1 MQKQYKLDKDQRKAV
16 YCEDGNTLIVAAPGA
31 GKTTVI
37 INRVYHLIKN
47 RGIDYRNII
56 VITFTK
62 AAAENM
68 KQRYKKLSDDGR
80 VPFFGTFHGLFYKIL
95 RNYIDIKL
103 IETKEAYG
111 IVKKVLVTYMD
122 EISEEKIKET
132 LSTISLVK
140 TSRNIEIEAVVKI
153 DKDIF
158 LRCYESYENYKKSK
172 GLMDFDDLQIKILEL
187 FQEDERILNNYRNLF
202 KHILV
207 DEFQD
212 CDGIQLEILLLLN
225 KANSVYAVGDEDQ
238 CIYGFR
244 GSKPQCMVNFNE
256 TFNGGKKLYLSTNY
270 RSNYNI
276 VDTSMKLIEHNKERN
291 KKVVEA
297 FKTSKGEIEVSRPYD
312 ENIQGEE
319 IAISIAKKVVDN
331 SASYKDFA
339 VLYRTNNES
348 RAIIDAFLR
357 KNIPFYLLDKEY
369 NFFDHFIIKDVI
381 AYLRLAI
388 DQYDKE
394 SFLRIIN
401 KPFRYFSKVS
411 LEKVRSYSYKED
423 VFELLKKDQNIKTF
437 QLKVIDNLKR
447 DIQGLNKKSLQGAI
461 YSIINELNYGEF
473 LTDYA
478 AKFKIPVEEV
488 MDIVNEFQEAT
499 KNITSILKLLD
510 HIREYSEALEN
521 NKNKSMENEDKVI
534 LSTIHGVK
542 GMEFKEVAI
551 INCVEDS
558 IPHKN
563 ADNVEEE
570 RRLFYV
576 AITRAINNLY
586 LYVPRNVKG
595 KFREPSFFIEQCRI
609 NLNKKIDIP
618 YKVGQEVVHN
628 VFGKGTIKYCD
639 AERIDI
645 IFDKGMERSFK
656 SDIVIN
662 NNLLK

>member
-1 MQKQYKLDKDQRKAV
+1 
-16 YCEDGNTLIVAAPGA
+16 
-31 GKTTVI
+31 
-37 INRVYHLIKN
+37 
-47 RGIDYRNII
+47 
-56 VITFTK
+56 
-62 AAAENM
+62 
-68 KQRYKKLSDDGR
+68 
-80 VPFFGTFHGLFYKIL
+80 
-95 RNYIDIKL
+95 
-103 IETKEAYG
+103 
-111 IVKKVLVTYMD
+111 
-122 EISEEKIKET
+122 
-132 LSTISLVK
+132 
-140 TSRNIEIEAVVKI
+140 
-153 DKDIF
+153 
-158 LRCYESYENYKKSK
+158 
-172 GLMDFDDLQIKILEL
+172 
-187 FQEDERILNNYRNLF
+187 
-202 KHILV
+202 
-207 DEFQD
+207 
-212 CDGIQLEILLLLN
+212 
-225 KANSVYAVGDEDQ
+225 
-238 CIYGFR
+238 
-244 GSKPQCMVNFNE
+244 
-256 TFNGGKKLYLSTNY
+256 
-270 RSNYNI
+270 
-276 VDTSMKLIEHNKERN
+276 MKLIEHNKERN

>member
-639 AERIDI
+639 TERIDI